1 MKKRALGRGLDSL
14 IPIDESASDRISEL
28 DIKKII
34 PNRYQMRTVFDDDK
48 IRELAETIKESGI
61 FQPLLVTRKK
71 DGFMLIAGE
80 RRLRAAK
87 LAGLKKIPA
96 IVRDYEEEDMLIVSL
111 VENIQ
116 REDLSPVEEAGAYKR
131 MQEEFSMTQAD
142 IAARVGK
149 SRSTVANTLRILS
162 LPEDLIDLVAS
173 GALSAGHARALL
185 SVENPAKMLNLA
197 QKIVKEKLTVREAE
211 DLSKNLRGGKPKK
224 RAVLDATG
232 DESTAK
238 IESLLEKALGTR
250 VRIKMKKQ
258 DKTSGKIEVEFYS
271 LDDFDRIY
279 EIITG
284 KKFS

>member
-14 IPIDESASDRISEL
+14 IPIDKSASDRISEL